1 MASQDEAYALARA
14 NITERG
20 GYAANDQFISA
31 GHSQNIGTSTQTS
44 QTSLE
49 EQLQNDAHLPS
60 EISKAQAKLLIHSGL
75 ERLADGVAVLY
86 QLPCNVEFSKLRYNL
101 ELYNSLL
108 HPSLKSAKIARLPFK
123 ALIALCMN
131 DYMAKNSVKGV

>member
-1 MASQDEAYALARA
+1 MASQDEAQALARA

-20 GYAANDQFISA
+20 GYAANDQVISA

-49 EQLQNDAHLPS
+49 EQPQDDAHLPS

-75 ERLADGVAVLY
+75 ERLADGVAVLINY
-86 QLPCNVEFSKLRYNL
+86 HATLSFP
-101 ELYNSLL
+101 
-108 HPSLKSAKIARLPFK
+108 I
-123 ALIALCMN
+123 
-131 DYMAKNSVKGV
+131 